1 MKIPKGMN
9 ETEVVDTILK
19 ISKKLAHRYTFASYE
34 AEDIEQEAFLIGI
47 TGLQKYD
54 QSRPLENF
62 MYVHINNRLKTFK
75 RDNYY
80 RLEHGAAEKIQKTKK
95 DILEPLDIQ
104 ELYHIATGDT
114 ISEDA
119 ELSELLQII
128 DDNLPSNMRSDYLKL
143 KNNAPL
149 SKSRKSKVVAFI
161 QSIVEESENEEG

>member
-1 MKIPKGMN
+1 MN
-9 ETEVVDTILK
+9 ETEVIETILK
-19 ISKKLAHRYTFASYE
+19 ISKKLAHKYTFASYE
-34 AEDIEQEAFLIGI
+34 VEDIEQEAFLIGI
-47 TGLQKYD
+47 AGLDKYD
-54 QSRPLENF
+54 HVRPLDNF